1 MFIKEIAQGV
11 LHVREEEGL
20 TAEEAARLEASGYSK
35 VIDGG
40 TPPGYDPETMS
51 LHVSYEKTDSGQYMA
66 VYATQTDTEK
76 IRTKIDALKAELAAS
91 DYKII
96 KMLEYSMLPALM
108 SNGEPGVN
116 SPPYDI
122 ETVHSERQALRDEIN
137 RLEQLTDV
145 NGI

>member
-1 MFIKEIAQGV
+1 MFIKEITKGV

-20 TAEEAARLEASGYSK
+20 TAEEAARLEASGYSE

-51 LHVSYEKTDSGQYMA
+51 LHVSYELTESGRYRA
-66 VYATQTDTEK
+66 VYATQTDTGK
-76 IRTKIDALKAELAAS
+76 IKTKIGALKAELAGS

-108 SNGEPGVN
+108 SNEESGLN

-137 RLEQLTDV
+137 RLEALL
-145 NGI
+145 